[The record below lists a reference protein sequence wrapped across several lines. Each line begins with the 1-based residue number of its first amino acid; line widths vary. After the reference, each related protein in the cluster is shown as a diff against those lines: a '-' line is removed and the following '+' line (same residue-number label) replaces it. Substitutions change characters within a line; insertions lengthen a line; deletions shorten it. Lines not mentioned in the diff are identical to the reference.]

1 MPKSGIVKKRD
12 GNTMTK
18 KKQAGSKS
26 KSENDE
32 RLDRLAE
39 ILKKQPP
46 GTADRLLD
54 EAEKEER
61 ARKKPH

>member
-1 MPKSGIVKKRD
+1 
-12 GNTMTK
+12 MTK
-18 KKQAGSKS
+18 SKKGDNKKKS
-26 KSENDE
+26 ANDE

-39 ILKKQPP
+39 ILRKQPP

-61 ARKKPH
+61 SKKRPN